1 VTEVVAT
8 KRFTAEDLHA
18 MVIRILIAWGMPDDA
33 ARATSDVIVDTDL
46 SAIDSH
52 GVSMLIMYEKLLA
65 EGRLDIAARPKIVLD
80 GPAYAVVDGQN
91 GLGHPTGIASIRI
104 AIDKARQVGI
114 GVVAVRGSAH
124 FGALGYY
131 ARLASDQGLIAIVTT
146 TTRTPVMSAT
156 GGTTPILGTNPIA
169 FTAPRVSGAPFVV
182 DISTS
187 VVALN
192 KVKAYALKGH
202 DLPVGWVNDRDGRT
216 MTDACRSYSLLTSFG
231 ATINPLGGPTPETGG
246 HKGFGLSLMVHVLSA
261 ALSNAA
267 LPGHDGEHDN
277 LGHFFLAIDPELL
290 NPGGKAADH
299 VEGLIEAL
307 QRNEPHVLIP
317 GEPEHAARAE
327 RSEHGI
333 PLPDSLLEHL
343 AAICTRAGI
352 PMNLTPIPTTTI

>member
-1 VTEVVAT
+1 MTEVVT
-8 KRFTAEDLHA
+8 MKRFTADDLHA
-18 MVIRILIAWGMPDDA
+18 LIIRILTSWGMPNDA

-52 GVSMLIMYEKLLA
+52 GVSMLILYEKLLA
-65 EGRLDIAARPKIVLD
+65 EGRLDIAARPRIVLD

-104 AIDKARQVGI
+104 AIDKARQVGV

-131 ARLASDQGLIAIVTT
+131 TRLASDQGLIAIVTT

-169 FTAPRVSGAPFVV
+169 FAAPRAAGAPFVV
-182 DISTS
+182 DMSTS

-192 KVKAYALKGH
+192 KVKDYALKNH
-202 DLPVGWVNDRDGRT
+202 DLPLGWVNDREGRP
-216 MTDACRSYSLLTSFG
+216 MTDAFRSYSLLTSFG

-246 HKGFGLSLMVHVLSA
+246 HKGFGLSLIVQVLSA

-267 LPGHDGEHDN
+267 LPGYVGEHDN

-290 NPGGKAADH
+290 NPGGKTADY
-299 VEGLIEAL
+299 VEGLIEVI
-307 QRNEPHVLIP
+307 QRDEPDVLIP

-333 PLPDSLLEHL
+333 PLPDSLLEHI
-343 AAICTRAGI
+343 AAICARAGV
-352 PMNLTPIPTTTI
+352 PMNLTPIPTTR